1 MDVCTI
7 CTIIPL
13 LYFRPNISGDVK
25 LTDLAIKE
33 TALDDF
39 DLPVKL
45 KFGCLTKLVLK
56 IPWSDLYRQPVIAN
70 IEGFFVD
77 LIDIYFEKCE
87 LCEYIFLL

>member
-1 MDVCTI
+1 MIANHPI
-7 CTIIPL
+7 CHSVITFFKQNIP
-13 LYFRPNISGDVK
+13 GDVK
-25 LTDLAIKE
+25 LTNLEVKE

-70 IEGFFVD
+70 IEGFF
-77 LIDIYFEKCE
+77 
-87 LCEYIFLL
+87 